1 LRFEYRNK
9 SFKLQKKVNKFELIF
24 RGSRDGFKSST
35 FHQICDEKGASL
47 IIIKSEMG
55 EVFGGYTDIPWT
67 SFKIRS
73 KGDELKTGKGNSFLF
88 SVRKDL

>member
-1 LRFEYRNK
+1 
-9 SFKLQKKVNKFELIF
+9 LIF

-55 EVFGGYTDIPWT
+55 EVFGGYTDIPLT
-67 SFKIRS
+67 KSEGYK
-73 KGDELKTGKGNSFLF
+73 
-88 SVRKDL
+88 